1 MLSIPRRSIT
11 PVTDKPV
18 HPPPSIRNRG
28 TNRNE
33 FRDRYNRVIRDTTY
47 QLNEFPKFFL
57 SLSLSLLFRET
68 LFNTT
73 GRSHP
78 SISIHPSAENTL
90 TRYESNRRSKELK
103 KVERRTL
110 SSSTSILKD
119 ASSLKVLEI
128 IALVVKSSLVYPLC
142 SSWLRCLVFMEA
154 GFHLVD
160 TIRKEILK
168 LFEHNFR
175 RNIVENYK

>member
-57 SLSLSLLFRET
+57 SLSLLFRET

-110 SSSTSILKD
+110 SSSTSILED